1 VEYNQPDVIKKL
13 LLIVILI
20 GLPSI
25 RCTHNLKHNQSSSNR
40 FAFIY
45 INNWKI
51 DNSAKIATLIKN
63 ERNIQSTAILL
74 SNNIF
79 SDTLIKDTSQRN
91 AVIEIL
97 NASDI
102 NATLL
107 TPDFLIFGIDQAKQL
122 ISECNFSC
130 LAANVK
136 DKLTSQTLGQEYLI
150 LNLGKARVAVIGIS
164 SDSQQ
169 FYSRDT
175 NIDFENPAFTVQ
187 KILPQIKNR
196 SDFQFVL
203 THSFDTLNLPLD
215 FIFSAPMH
223 DKFQMLP
230 LTETGIYKLEFGYDK
245 SNNILELKRTTAAV
259 DTLPDDSVINNI
271 INQKILHN

>member
-1 VEYNQPDVIKKL
+1 MKYNQPNVIKKF

-20 GLPSI
+20 GLSSI
-25 RCTHNLKHNQSSSNR
+25 RCTHDLKNNLSALNQFSI
-40 FAFIY
+40 IY

-51 DNSAKIATLIKN
+51 DNSAKIATLIRN
-63 ERNIQSTAILL
+63 ERNLQPTVALL
-74 SNNIF
+74 SNNVF
-79 SDTLIKDTSQRN
+79 SDSLIKDASQRN

-102 NATLL
+102 DAILL
-107 TPDFLIFGIDQAKQL
+107 TPDFLTFGIDQAKQL
-122 ISECNFSC
+122 VSECGFFC

-150 LNLGKARVAVIGIS
+150 LNLGKTRVAIIGIS
-164 SDSQQ
+164 NDSQQ
-169 FYSRDT
+169 FYGR
-175 NIDFENPAFTVQ
+175 NIDFDNPAFTVL

-196 SDFQFVL
+196 SDFQFAL
-203 THSFDTLNLPLD
+203 THSFDTLDLPLD
-215 FIFSAPMH
+215 FIFGAPMH

-245 SNNILELKRTTAAV
+245 SNNISELKRTTLTV